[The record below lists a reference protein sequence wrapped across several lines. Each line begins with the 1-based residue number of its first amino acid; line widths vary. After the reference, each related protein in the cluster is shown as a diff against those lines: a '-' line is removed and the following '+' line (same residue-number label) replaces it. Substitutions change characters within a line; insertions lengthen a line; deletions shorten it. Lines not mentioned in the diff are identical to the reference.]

1 MLALGIDPGTAI
13 CGYGVV
19 EMKGGVLRPVFY
31 GSILTDKDWKPEER
45 LRRIHQDISDIVGH
59 FHPDFMS
66 IEKLYFNRNVNTA
79 IPVAQARGVVLLA
92 AAETNLPILEF
103 TPMQIK
109 KSVTGTGAA
118 EKKQVIFMVQRLLGI
133 REKIEPDDTADALA
147 AAICGL
153 NQARILQMQTKS
165 GARIGEILE
174 AQKNPLSKRS
184 PSTMP
189 MGTTTSKKVV
199 QRKGKRRRTEAY

>member
-19 EMKGGVLRPVFY
+19 EMKGSVMKPVFY
-31 GSILTDKDWKPEER
+31 GSILTDKDWRPEER
-45 LRRIHQDISDIVGH
+45 LLKIHQDVSDIIGH
-59 FHPDFMS
+59 FQPEFMS

-92 AAETNLPILEF
+92 AAEHNLPILEF
-103 TPMQIK
+103 TPRQIK
-109 KSVTGTGAA
+109 KSVTGTGGA
-118 EKKQVIFMVQRLLGI
+118 EKNQIIFMVRRLLGI
-133 REKIEPDDTADALA
+133 REEIKPDDTADALA

-153 NQARILQMQTKS
+153 NQARVLQLQAKG

-174 AQKNPLSKRS
+174 KQRNPLSKR
-184 PSTMP
+184 
-189 MGTTTSKKVV
+189 
-199 QRKGKRRRTEAY
+199 

>member
-19 EMKGGVLRPVFY
+19 EMKGSVLRPVFY
-31 GSILTDKDWKPEER
+31 GSILTDKDWRPEER
-45 LRRIHQDISDIVGH
+45 LLRIYQDVSDIIRH

-66 IEKLYFNRNVNTA
+66 VEKLYFNRNVNTA

-92 AAETNLPILEF
+92 AAEQKLPVLEF

-109 KSVTGTGAA
+109 KSVTGTGTAA
-118 EKKQVIFMVQRLLGI
+118 KKQVVFMVQQLLGI
-133 REKIEPDDTADALA
+133 REKIDPDDTADALA

-153 NQARILQMQTKS
+153 NQARVLKLQAKS
-165 GARIGEILE
+165 GEQIGEILE
-174 AQKNPLSKRS
+174 AQRNPLSKR
-184 PSTMP
+184 
-189 MGTTTSKKVV
+189 
-199 QRKGKRRRTEAY
+199 

>member
-19 EMKGGVLRPVFY
+19 EMKGSTLKPVFY
-31 GSILTDKDWKPEER
+31 GSILTGKDWRPEER
-45 LRRIHQDISDIVGH
+45 LLKIHQDVSDIIGH
-59 FHPDFMS
+59 FQPEFMS

-92 AAETNLPILEF
+92 AAEHNLPILEF

-109 KSVTGTGAA
+109 KSVTGTGGA
-118 EKKQVIFMVQRLLGI
+118 EKNQIIFMVRRLLG
-133 REKIEPDDTADALA
+133 ALA

-153 NQARILQMQTKS
+153 NQARVLQLQAKG

-174 AQKNPLSKRS
+174 KQRNPLSKR
-184 PSTMP
+184 
-189 MGTTTSKKVV
+189 
-199 QRKGKRRRTEAY
+199 

>member
-19 EMKGGVLRPVFY
+19 EMKGSTLKPVFY
-31 GSILTDKDWKPEER
+31 GSILTGKDWRPEER
-45 LRRIHQDISDIVGH
+45 LLKIHQDVSDIIGH
-59 FHPDFMS
+59 FQPEFMS

-92 AAETNLPILEF
+92 AAEHNLPILEF

-109 KSVTGTGAA
+109 KSVTGTGGA
-118 EKKQVIFMVQRLLGI
+118 EKNQIIFMVRRLLGI
-133 REKIEPDDTADALA
+133 RG
-147 AAICGL
+147 GL
-153 NQARILQMQTKS
+153 NQARVLQLQAKG

-174 AQKNPLSKRS
+174 KQRNPLSKR
-184 PSTMP
+184 
-189 MGTTTSKKVV
+189 
-199 QRKGKRRRTEAY
+199 

>member
-19 EMKGGVLRPVFY
+19 EMQGSTLKPVFF
-31 GSILTDKDWKPEER
+31 GSILTDKDWLPEER
-45 LRRIHQDISDIVGH
+45 LLKIHQDVSDIIDH
-59 FHPDFMS
+59 FHPEFMS

-92 AAETNLPILEF
+92 AAEHNLPILEF

-118 EKKQVIFMVQRLLGI
+118 QKKQIIFMVRRLLGI
-133 REKIEPDDTADALA
+133 REEINPDDTADALA

-153 NQARILQMQTKS
+153 NRARVLQLQATG

-174 AQKNPLSKRS
+174 KQRNPLSKR
-184 PSTMP
+184 
-189 MGTTTSKKVV
+189 
-199 QRKGKRRRTEAY
+199 